1 MSIPIIVVVLVL
13 VGLFVWTCFK
23 ILKQSP
29 VSTELE
35 KKKAELIQKKSLV
48 KTEKELRELEKEIEQ
63 LEKEIN
69 DENQS

>member
-1 MSIPIIVVVLVL
+1 MSVPIILIVLSL

-23 ILKQSP
+23 ILNQSP

-35 KKKAELIQKKSLV
+35 KKRAELIQRKSLV
-48 KTEKELRELEKEIEQ
+48 KTAKELRELEKEIEQ